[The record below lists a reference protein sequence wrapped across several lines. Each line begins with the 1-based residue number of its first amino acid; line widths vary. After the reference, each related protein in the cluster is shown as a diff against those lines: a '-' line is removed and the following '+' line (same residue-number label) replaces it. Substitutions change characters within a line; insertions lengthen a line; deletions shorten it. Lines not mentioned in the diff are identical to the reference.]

1 MWMGAPVT
9 LETIVRRAIS
19 HLKRRTLHPSQ
30 PGGAM
35 ARVIRFHYPLSF
47 RPASKP
53 RPAQG
58 TRGKLI
64 QFPPVA
70 YRPSRALNYRVVL
83 SPVQQLGGTK
93 LGLLRM
99 PGR

>member
-1 MWMGAPVT
+1 
-9 LETIVRRAIS
+9 
-19 HLKRRTLHPSQ
+19 
-30 PGGAM
+30 M

-64 QFPPVA
+64 QLPPVA
-70 YRPSRALNYRVVL
+70 YRPSRGLQYRIIVGPVGHQVENRTGSPENAATLNVG
-83 SPVQQLGGTK
+83 P
-93 LGLLRM
+93 
-99 PGR
+99 

>member
-1 MWMGAPVT
+1 
-9 LETIVRRAIS
+9 
-19 HLKRRTLHPSQ
+19 
-30 PGGAM
+30 M
-35 ARVIRFHYPLSF
+35 ARIIRFHYPLSF

-70 YRPSRALNYRVVL
+70 YRPSRALQYRVIL
-83 SPVQQLGGTK
+83 GPAQQ
-93 LGLLRM
+93 
-99 PGR
+99 PGEKQNWVS

>member
-1 MWMGAPVT
+1 
-9 LETIVRRAIS
+9 
-19 HLKRRTLHPSQ
+19 
-30 PGGAM
+30 M

-58 TRGKLI
+58 ARGKLI

-70 YRPSRALNYRVVL
+70 YRLPRVYAV
-83 SPVQQLGGTK
+83 PVVQRPLGQK
-93 LGLLRM
+93 HDWVS
-99 PGR
+99 

>member
-1 MWMGAPVT
+1 
-9 LETIVRRAIS
+9 
-19 HLKRRTLHPSQ
+19 
-30 PGGAM
+30 M

-64 QFPPVA
+64 QLPPVA
-70 YRPSRALNYRVVL
+70 YRSRALRYQIVYG
-83 SPVQQLGGTK
+83 PVRQTGGK
-93 LGLLRM
+93 QNWVS
-99 PGR
+99 

>member
-1 MWMGAPVT
+1 
-9 LETIVRRAIS
+9 
-19 HLKRRTLHPSQ
+19 
-30 PGGAM
+30 M

-58 TRGKLI
+58 ARGKLI

-70 YRPSRALNYRVVL
+70 YRPSRALQYRVIL
-83 SPVQQLGGTK
+83 DPVQQLGGK
-93 LGLLRM
+93 QNWVS
-99 PGR
+99 